1 MFGAYVRVR
10 SDFINSLHLGWIKV
24 LRSPIASYSAVFTAV
39 TLSRIFQGDLGDD
52 TVNPLLRRMLW
63 SVDPTPDVFRAA
75 PVGSGQAITLRST
88 PYLFVISSAKSQ
100 VVAPPVIIISSKM

>member
-1 MFGAYVRVR
+1 MRR
-10 SDFINSLHLGWIKV
+10 DFINSLHLGWIKV

-39 TLSRIFQGDLGDD
+39 TLSRTFQGDLGDD
-52 TVNPLLRRMLW
+52 TVNPLLRRILW

-100 VVAPPVIIISSKM
+100 VVAPPVIIISSKT